1 MTSETETKQQEDG
14 FQELIPKA
22 QEMLKQLKDL
32 GEKKEALFITR
43 EQKRVEDVVSKWK
56 ELHPPQTQECPV
68 CLEDIEITENNAMV
82 YFNCCGKGTV
92 SCLFVGH

>member
-1 MTSETETKQQEDG
+1 MTSETETKQQEG
-14 FQELIPKA
+14 FQDLIPKA

-56 ELHPPQTQECPV
+56 DLHPPPTQECPV
-68 CLEDIEITENNAMV
+68 CLEDIEITEHNAMV
-82 YFNCCGKGTV
+82 FSIVVGKAR
-92 SCLFVGH
+92 